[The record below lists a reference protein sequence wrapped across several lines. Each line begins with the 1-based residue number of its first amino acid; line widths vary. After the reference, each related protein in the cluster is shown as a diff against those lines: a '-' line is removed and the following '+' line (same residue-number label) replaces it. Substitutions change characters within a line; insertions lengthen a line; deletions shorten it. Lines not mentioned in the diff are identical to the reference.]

1 MTDLTPKHRH
11 RLKAKKMEVTCPGR
25 SLSSLYAESRP
36 NQSLHQTPKSVALVN
51 FVLRLE
57 LEAITCALS
66 ANCVL
71 SASLHDMG

>member
-25 SLSSLYAESRP
+25 ALSSLYAESRP
-36 NQSLHQTPKSVALVN
+36 NQSLHQAPKSVALVN

-66 ANCVL
+66 ANSINLV
-71 SASLHDMG
+71 S